1 MDIAEEKKFR
11 SQLGFEIRIIREK
24 LGITQE
30 QLGESLRI
38 DSAYISK
45 IERGIKPIPL
55 QSLFELF
62 AFCGEESINDLII
75 NIINKVKNYDCYNGK
90 NW

>member
-1 MDIAEEKKFR
+1 M
-11 SQLGFEIRIIREK
+11 
-24 LGITQE
+24 GITQE
-30 QLGESLRI
+30 QLGECLRI

-55 QSLFELF
+55 QSLFEIF
-62 AFCGEESINDLII
+62 AFCGEESVNELLI
-75 NIINKVKNYDCYNGK
+75 NIINKVKDYDCYNGK